1 MTCLR
6 KNSKISGIL
15 FSDTDFQSCLE
26 EAWKWLSQ
34 QFLKR
39 FLSLN
44 KLSQLIKA
52 KVYPEIKLSGEQESF
67 KMILEKFLNT

>member
-1 MTCLR
+1 MLTFR
-6 KNSKISGIL
+6 VVWRGHGN
-15 FSDTDFQSCLE
+15 
-26 EAWKWLSQ
+26 KWLSQ

-67 KMILEKFLNT
+67 KMILEKVFKRLSIGSVLRF